1 MKNRRNLIILLIFTI
16 GSALFIDLNFRY
28 WYAFMEQYMMF
39 QTTDAY
45 LVRHLG
51 EVGGAAEYAT
61 EFLSMAFYYPL
72 CAGVIISLLLALTSW
87 AFHRFMSACGA
98 KCSML
103 FALAPAFLVLCFQQE
118 SIAHIITLCVALTA
132 AMAYTRIKPDKIR
145 YIVGLAAIVATYQLA
160 APAHFVLALLIAIYE
175 IASSRR
181 YAVAASVIAL
191 SALLPLV
198 AMNVLYPMPL
208 REAFLSKHL
217 AHPEAAFPTAL
228 IVMGL
233 AYPAVAIV
241 AYALRDKELIKSEQ
255 LRTRLT
261 FGTLIA
267 ALAAC
272 ILLKHDLMEQA
283 YRYDYYA
290 REGEWQKVT
299 DHYHHNGVRG
309 FEALV
314 YVNLAASYNGTL
326 LSDFTYTPQF
336 GIEGLYPT
344 DVKFYIQN
352 IQASEVAWRIG
363 HVNTAQRTAFIGTL
377 GSRRSIQPRLM
388 QRLVESYLV
397 TGEMEV
403 AEKFI
408 KILESYPRLRKWA
421 TAQRP
426 LLDPDVAAATDWI
439 AQKRALAPTTDNM
452 HDMQKAFPLAVE
464 ALIIDRPENKAAFDY
479 LMAFTLAYK
488 DLPNFLSYIRPM
500 KGQPI
505 DKLYQEALCVC
516 LAVGEITEQEA
527 VEFGVDEA
535 VQKRF
540 ASFSQSMQRLDAE
553 SMRKMYGDT
562 YFYYLQYVQ
571 TPQMPVNE
579 Q

>member
-1 MKNRRNLIILLIFTI
+1 
-16 GSALFIDLNFRY
+16 
-28 WYAFMEQYMMF
+28 
-39 QTTDAY
+39 
-45 LVRHLG
+45 
-51 EVGGAAEYAT
+51 
-61 EFLSMAFYYPL
+61 
-72 CAGVIISLLLALTSW
+72 
-87 AFHRFMSACGA
+87 
-98 KCSML
+98 
-103 FALAPAFLVLCFQQE
+103 
-118 SIAHIITLCVALTA
+118 
-132 AMAYTRIKPDKIR
+132 
-145 YIVGLAAIVATYQLA
+145 
-160 APAHFVLALLIAIYE
+160 
-175 IASSRR
+175 
-181 YAVAASVIAL
+181 
-191 SALLPLV
+191 
-198 AMNVLYPMPL
+198 
-208 REAFLSKHL
+208 
-217 AHPEAAFPTAL
+217 
-228 IVMGL
+228 
-233 AYPAVAIV
+233 
-241 AYALRDKELIKSEQ
+241 
-255 LRTRLT
+255 
-261 FGTLIA
+261 
-267 ALAAC
+267 
-272 ILLKHDLMEQA
+272 
-283 YRYDYYA
+283 
-290 REGEWQKVT
+290 
-299 DHYHHNGVRG
+299 
-309 FEALV
+309 
-314 YVNLAASYNGTL
+314 
-326 LSDFTYTPQF
+326 
-336 GIEGLYPT
+336 
-344 DVKFYIQN
+344 
-352 IQASEVAWRIG
+352 
-363 HVNTAQRTAFIGTL
+363 
-377 GSRRSIQPRLM
+377 M

-488 DLPNFLSYIRPM
+488 DLHNFLSYIRPM